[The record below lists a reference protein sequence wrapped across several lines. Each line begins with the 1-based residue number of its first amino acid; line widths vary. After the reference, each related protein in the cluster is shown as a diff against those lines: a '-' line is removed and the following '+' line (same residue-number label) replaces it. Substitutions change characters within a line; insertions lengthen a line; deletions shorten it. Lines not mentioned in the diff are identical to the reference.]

1 MVKPPLINIL
11 YVDSSTNNI
20 FSISYN
26 RLANSYVLVLLSSLP
41 NKSLVF
47 LASQLTTA
55 TMTKWNR
62 TNTSLTAIQE
72 AEPEYLEI
80 YYIGTDSEIH
90 GFYGNPG
97 EAFPPKSDQSPH
109 WDVLDTQGPGAI
121 AGIGWSD
128 RVRLYYITGGKVVQ
142 TALSNATW
150 VSAANL

>member
-1 MVKPPLINIL
+1 
-11 YVDSSTNNI
+11 
-20 FSISYN
+20 
-26 RLANSYVLVLLSSLP
+26 
-41 NKSLVF
+41 
-47 LASQLTTA
+47 
-55 TMTKWNR
+55 MTKWNR

-97 EAFPPKSDQSPH
+97 EAFSPKSDQSPH
-109 WDVLDTQGPGAI
+109 WDVLDTQGPGEI

-128 RVRLYYITGGKVVQ
+128 QVRLYYITGGKVVQ

-150 VSAANL
+150 VSAANLC